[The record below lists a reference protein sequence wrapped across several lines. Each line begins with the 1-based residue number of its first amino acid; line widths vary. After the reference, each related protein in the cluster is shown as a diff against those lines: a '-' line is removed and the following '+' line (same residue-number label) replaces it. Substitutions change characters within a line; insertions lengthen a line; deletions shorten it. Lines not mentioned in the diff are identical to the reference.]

1 MLRNNKALTKTGK
14 ATPKSGAL
22 AVGVSSQ
29 GEFRVQQNSPAHRQ
43 LQSCY

>member
-22 AVGVSSQ
+22 AVGVISAR
-29 GEFRVQQNSPAHRQ
+29 GW
-43 LQSCY
+43 L